1 VSTQEYWWVL
11 YCIFTRKDDIRRGS
25 LPTVCFFLHTYIY
38 PSFQNLVGGSWY
50 NWSASVFYFPVY
62 TSEDMHKKTAKL
74 HFVRINIEIDTKS
87 DNICVLFFFR
97 GCNILNSFSRSYFSK
112 NCNFFL
118 WTTVSCNFSSFLSK
132 RILPYLYIMGIS
144 KFTKSVSFINLR
156 FFAGRDILV
165 RHIFVYIAIFSLR
178 HRWYCIVSL
187 RGKMTYAAAPC
198 RRYVSFYIHTF
209 THLFKTSLEEADIID
224 QRPCSISLSTHED
237 VHKKTAKLHF
247 VRIYRN

>member
-1 VSTQEYWWVL
+1 
-11 YCIFTRKDDIRRGS
+11 
-25 LPTVCFFLHTYIY
+25 
-38 PSFQNLVGGSWY
+38 
-50 NWSASVFYFPVY
+50 
-62 TSEDMHKKTAKL
+62 MHKKTAKL

-247 VRIYRN
+247 VRIYRNWHKKWQYLCVCVFFFLGCNILHSFSRSYFSKEL